1 MMNKVTSRLIEAS
14 RSLVVA
20 LALLAVSFALGTSR
34 SHAEDAAALSC
45 PPPAL
50 DIVAELAEELDV
62 LCQSSLV
69 VDTAAPTAI
78 EGYAILIEITQS
90 VTIAALGYPVE
101 DAADVPVEDAADITG
116 SLPMARPT
124 E

>member
-1 MMNKVTSRLIEAS
+1 VKSRLIEAS

-34 SHAEDAAALSC
+34 SHAEDAAAISC

-62 LCQSSLV
+62 LCQSSLAA
-69 VDTAAPTAI
+69 DAAAPTAI

-90 VTIAALGYPVE
+90 VTIAVAGQ
-101 DAADVPVEDAADITG
+101 PVEDAADITA
-116 SLPMARPT
+116 SLPIARPA

>member
-1 MMNKVTSRLIEAS
+1 VLWSKNMNKVTCWLIGAS

-20 LALLAVSFALGTSR
+20 LALLAVSFAFGTSR
-34 SHAEDAAALSC
+34 SHAEDAVAASC

-62 LCQSSLV
+62 LCQSNLAAEA
-69 VDTAAPTAI
+69 AAPTAI
-78 EGYAILIEITQS
+78 EGHAILIEITQS

-101 DAADVPVEDAADITG
+101 DAADVTG
-116 SLPMARPT
+116 SLPDARPA